1 MPQINNPR
9 IIMLGNVKN
18 TGEAFIKND
27 KKTGHEILFL
37 REGKRTLIRKIAD
50 NALGIKK
57 ADAQVKESLEKIT
70 AGGAKLQNMKSFL
83 TNNKSYQLF
92 KNEDL
97 KNNTKKNNDVV
108 FISTPISMAD
118 IKNAEQLK
126 VVSKNSVIG
135 GSERKIY
142 DEIKIP
148 DHFDTAAKT
157 SFRVPIE
164 KNIRAFLN
172 QNRGNEKFEKET
184 KKIESTAALFANV
197 VVDLLEN
204 KINKGKEKQIDEDKT
219 LLLKFFE
226 TLPDNIQTKLKEL
239 NPTTF
244 ENKIPSPE
252 KEKISQNEIDIK
264 ANTIPNKEILND
276 RTKLKELHTNYLK
289 YLSVSELNTKE
300 NGSIENQV
308 LNFSNK
314 IIDFLYEEKSIDEPE
329 IEKLIIYNNE
339 IPKELNEKI
348 ADKLLLLKN
357 KNDISDHKE
366 ILINIF
372 LNDF

>member
-1 MPQINNPR
+1 MTQITNTR
-9 IIMLGNVKN
+9 VIMLGNVKS
-18 TGEAFIKND
+18 TGEAYVKKD
-27 KKTGHEILFL
+27 KETGHEILFL
-37 REGKRTLIRKIAD
+37 REGKRTLVHKLAD
-50 NALGIKK
+50 NLRGIKK

-97 KNNTKKNNDVV
+97 KNNTEKNNDVV
-108 FISTPISMAD
+108 FISTPMSMAD

-157 SFRVPIE
+157 SFRVAIE
-164 KNIRAFLN
+164 KNIRGFLN
-172 QNRGNEKFEKET
+172 QNRGNIKVGVPE

-204 KINKGKEKQIDEDKT
+204 NIYQGIEKQVDEEKT
-219 LLLKFFE
+219 LLLKFFD
-226 TLPDNIQTKLKEL
+226 TLPDNIQSKLIKL
-239 NPTTF
+239 NPITF
-244 ENKIPSPE
+244 GNEISSPE
-252 KEKISQNEIDIK
+252 NENISKNETDIK

-289 YLSVSELNTKE
+289 SLSVSELNTKD

-314 IIDFLYEEKSIDEPE
+314 IIDFLYNDKSIDEPT
-329 IEKLIIYNNE
+329 IEKLITYKANMPSELQEKISDKFTSLVKNNE
-339 IPKELNEKI
+339 GIPI
-348 ADKLLLLKN
+348 DTQ
-357 KNDISDHKE
+357 
-366 ILINIF
+366 ILMLTF
-372 LNDF
+372 

>member
-1 MPQINNPR
+1 MPHINNPR

-97 KNNTKKNNDVV
+97 KNNTEKNNDVV
-108 FISTPISMAD
+108 FISTPMSMAD

-135 GSERKIY
+135 GSERKVY

-157 SFRVPIE
+157 SFRVAIE
-164 KNIRAFLN
+164 KNIRGFLN
-172 QNRGNEKFEKET
+172 QNRGNTKIGVPE

-204 KINKGKEKQIDEDKT
+204 NIYQGIEKQVDEDKT

-239 NPTTF
+239 NPITF
-244 ENKIPSPE
+244 ENKISSPE
-252 KEKISQNEIDIK
+252 KEKTSQNENGIRV
-264 ANTIPNKEILND
+264 NTIPSKEILND

-289 YLSVSELNTKE
+289 SLSVSELNTKE
-300 NGSIENQV
+300 NGSIENQA

-314 IIDFLYEEKSIDEPE
+314 IIDFLYDDKIIDEPS
-329 IEKLIIYNNE
+329 IEKLISYKIKMPSELQEKISEKFTSLVKNNE
-339 IPKELNEKI
+339 GIPI
-348 ADKLLLLKN
+348 DTQ
-357 KNDISDHKE
+357 
-366 ILINIF
+366 ILMLTF
-372 LNDF
+372 